1 MYKLLIRPFF
11 FLFDPEKVHYF
22 TFFILKMG
30 FKIPFVKSIISN
42 NFTVSKDSLEQK
54 VFGLTFKNP
63 IGLAAGFDKNA
74 VLMGSDTGGEWANN
88 FKQGNNFSVSIQAY
102 SKDDADRLFN
112 ELSAGGS
119 IIMPIATTFWESY
132 FGMFTDKFGVQWMVS
147 FDKINHK

>member
-1 MYKLLIRPFF
+1 MTTLNIYLTFDGNCEQAFNFYK
-11 FLFDPEKVHYF
+11 
-22 TFFILKMG
+22 
-30 FKIPFVKSIISN
+30 S
-42 NFTVSKDSLEQK
+42 
-54 VFGLTFKNP
+54 VFGGEFFHVGRFKDMPADPNCKINDEDLEKIMHITYP
-63 IGLAAGFDKNA
+63 IDKNA

-88 FKQGNNFSVSIQAY
+88 FKQGNNFSVSIQAD